1 MLLTKNQKSFLRT
14 LAHERKPII
23 WLGQYGLSENVLVE
37 LETAL
42 DYHELVKVKLRVGD
56 RDLRDKTIEDIYTKT
71 RAEIVQRIG
80 NIITIYRKNRKHPG
94 IVLPK

>member
-1 MLLTKNQKSFLRT
+1 MLLTKKQKNYLRT

-23 WLGQYGLSENVLVE
+23 WLGQNGLSENVLAE

-42 DYHELVKVKLRVGD
+42 DYHELIKVKLRLSD
-56 RDLRDKTIEDIYTKT
+56 RELRDRTIDEICVKT
-71 RAEIVQRIG
+71 RTEVVQRIG
-80 NIITIYRKNRKHPG
+80 YIVAIYRKNRKHPG

>member
-1 MLLTKNQKSFLRT
+1 MLLTKKQEKFLRA

-23 WLGQYGLSENVLVE
+23 WLGNHGLSENVLAE

-42 DYHELVKVKLRVGD
+42 KYHELVKVKLRVGD
-56 RDLRDKTIEDIYTKT
+56 RELRDKTIEELCVKT
-71 RAEIVQRIG
+71 RAEVVQRIG
-80 NIITIYRKNRKHPG
+80 NIVTVYRKNRKHPG

>member
-80 NIITIYRKNRKHPG
+80 NINTIYRKNRKHPG

>member
-1 MLLTKNQKSFLRT
+1 MLLTKKQKNYLRT

-23 WLGQYGLSENVLVE
+23 WLGQNGLSENVLAE

-42 DYHELVKVKLRVGD
+42 DYHELIKVKLRLGD
-56 RDLRDKTIEDIYTKT
+56 RELRDGIIDEICVKT
-71 RAEIVQRIG
+71 RTEVVQRIG
-80 NIITIYRKNRKHPG
+80 NIVTIYRKNRKHPG